1 MRRLIRCAKQAV
13 YARNIAESC
22 SRDVSQLSR
31 SRPLVLGF
39 ALLVTLIAIPGGE
52 LFAQRGF
59 VIPVFQDYT
68 ANLTG
73 SVGVPVGAVPT
84 ATIPFSL
91 NDASLNGRILG
102 ADPLLS
108 ASLGMTSGG
117 LASGYY
123 YDLLTDQIALRRLL
137 PQVPSGLS
145 GNPAL
150 RDYYINPVSPFVSG
164 WIPGPGDSALEDRL
178 ARTQRGELLD
188 PQTSSNLSSEGT
200 VNPNQNLFS
209 RRIAQSIVLPAP
221 AATEQ
226 NSEADLELETV
237 PDTDEKVTAVFP
249 PAPRGLA
256 ARGVNTRF
264 ADSLEPFSALR
275 FAMRGWSSMPFT
287 LLRPGELGWS
297 GGEIAGDDR
306 GVPPEFAVP
315 AAIESAAMVAE
326 ASVAVPATRPPMPQD
341 TVAAEASSSATAASP
356 SSAAPA
362 NVGDTVATV
371 AETVASVPS
380 ISHVADDSRQSAAAS
395 RLPSSPASPPLFD
408 QADFHSL
415 ASSEDALALAL
426 AGGRAE
432 PTTKVVA
439 ATQSATTP
447 AAPSRPTAA
456 TVRAERAAR
465 EAVAT
470 RVASAAPGA
479 SAASA
484 AREIVAAFGASV
496 DRETLSSQAASMR
509 STTTSASGERVASA
523 SPKASTGQRSRY
535 DFEGSTAAIDRLLVA
550 NSQVIPPRPQQQP
563 VVSIPAPATT
573 PVRAPATVAARTQ
586 PPSSSAMQPSFK
598 PRPNAAPAAAVVA
611 ARPQPARGASTAN
624 ATANTRSNSASNSAS
639 NYSSNYRSNYRSN
652 DTAAAARQAGAG
664 QVGAGYVKIHGRP
677 IYGAV
682 TYYDGYGRV
691 IDGGVYG
698 GVYDG
703 VTYGSYSYGV
713 AADRRSP
720 QGSRGEY
727 TVANAVPRS
736 SQPPSLTTYPAGS
749 RPVKTFAQWRHEQL
763 TEANRLIA
771 AGERARLSGKPNTA
785 WRYFQQA
792 EQIRDT
798 VAGLP

>member
-1 MRRLIRCAKQAV
+1 MRRLICCV
-13 YARNIAESC
+13 EEFVSARKTRAFC
-22 SRDVSQLSR
+22 VRGVSPLSR
-31 SRPLVLGF
+31 SCPSSLGF
-39 ALLVTLIAIPGGE
+39 ALLVALIAIPGGD
-52 LFAQRGF
+52 LFAQRG
-59 VIPVFQDYT
+59 VAIPFFQDYAT
-68 ANLTG
+68 NLTG
-73 SVGVPVGAVPT
+73 NVGGSIGAVPT

-91 NDASLNGRILG
+91 NDASSNVRILG
-102 ADPLLS
+102 ADPYLP
-108 ASLGMTSGG
+108 ASLGITSGG

-123 YDLLTDQIALRRLL
+123 FDLLADQIALRRLL
-137 PQVPSGLS
+137 PPSPSGLT

-150 RDYYINPVSPFVSG
+150 RDFYINPVSPFVSG

-178 ARTQRGELLD
+178 AQTQRGELLD

-200 VNPNQNLFS
+200 VNPNQSLFS

-221 AATEQ
+221 AATEP
-226 NSEADLELETV
+226 NSEAELELETV
-237 PDTDEKVTAVFP
+237 PDTDEKVSAVFP
-249 PAPRGLA
+249 PAPRALA

-275 FAMRGWSSMPFT
+275 FALRSWSSMPFT

-297 GGEIAGDDR
+297 DGEIAGDDR

-315 AAIESAAMVAE
+315 AAIESGAMVAE
-326 ASVAVPATRPPMPQD
+326 ASVAVPASRQPMPQ
-341 TVAAEASSSATAASP
+341 V
-356 SSAAPA
+356 
-362 NVGDTVATV
+362 TVATV

-395 RLPSSPASPPLFD
+395 RLPPSPAAPPLLD
-408 QADFHSL
+408 PAVFHSL

-439 ATQSATTP
+439 ATPSARTP
-447 AAPSRPTAA
+447 AAPSRSTAA
-456 TVRAERAAR
+456 TVRAEKAVR

-470 RVASAAPGA
+470 RYAR
-479 SAASA
+479 AASA
-484 AREIVAAFGASV
+484 VSTDRAFLATRDASV
-496 DRETLSSQAASMR
+496 DRETVSSQAASMR

-523 SPKASTGQRSRY
+523 SPKASTRQRSRY

-550 NSQVIPPRPQQQP
+550 NSQVITPRPQQQP
-563 VVSIPAPATT
+563 VVSTPAPAAT
-573 PVRAPATVAARTQ
+573 PVPAPATVAARTQ
-586 PPSSSAMQPSFK
+586 KPSSSAIQPSFK
-598 PRPNAAPAAAVVA
+598 PRPTAAPAAAVVA
-611 ARPQPARGASTAN
+611 ARPQPARGASTATAT
-624 ATANTRSNSASNSAS
+624 ATANTRSNSASNHS
-639 NYSSNYRSNYRSN
+639 SN
-652 DTAAAARQAGAG
+652 DTAAAAWQAGVG
-664 QVGAGYVKIHGRP
+664 QVGAGYVNSTHGRP

-698 GVYDG
+698 GVSDG
-703 VTYGSYSYGV
+703 VTYGSYSHGV

-720 QGSRGEY
+720 QGSRGAY

-736 SQPPSLTTYPAGS
+736 SQPPSLPTDPADA
-749 RPVKTFAQWRHEQL
+749 RPVKTFAQWRKEQL
-763 TEANRLIA
+763 TEASRLIA

>member
-1 MRRLIRCAKQAV
+1 MRRLIRCAKKAV

-52 LFAQRGF
+52 LFAQRGV
-59 VIPVFQDYT
+59 VIPFFQDYT
-68 ANLTG
+68 TNLTG
-73 SVGVPVGAVPT
+73 DVGGSIGAVPT

-108 ASLGMTSGG
+108 ASLGVTSGG

-137 PQVPSGLS
+137 PQGPSGLS

-150 RDYYINPVSPFVSG
+150 RDYYLNPVSPFVSG

-178 ARTQRGELLD
+178 ARTQRGELLE

-226 NSEADLELETV
+226 NSEAELELETV
-237 PDTDEKVTAVFP
+237 PDTDEKVSAVFP
-249 PAPRGLA
+249 PAPRALA

-275 FAMRGWSSMPFT
+275 FALRSWSSMPFT
-287 LLRPGELGWS
+287 LLRPGELGGS
-297 GGEIAGDDR
+297 DGEIAGDDR

-315 AAIESAAMVAE
+315 AAIESGAMVAE
-326 ASVAVPATRPPMPQD
+326 ASVAVPASRQPMPQD
-341 TVAAEASSSATAASP
+341 TV
-356 SSAAPA
+356 
-362 NVGDTVATV
+362 VTV

-395 RLPSSPASPPLFD
+395 QLPPSPAAPPRLD
-408 QADFHSL
+408 PAVFHSL

-439 ATQSATTP
+439 ATQSAPTP

-456 TVRAERAAR
+456 TIRAERAFR

-470 RVASAAPGA
+470 RNARAA

-484 AREIVAAFGASV
+484 ARQFVAAPDASV
-496 DRETLSSQAASMR
+496 DRETVFPQAASMR

-535 DFEGSTAAIDRLLVA
+535 DFEGSTAAIDRLLLA
-550 NSQVIPPRPQQQP
+550 NSQVPPPRPQQQP
-563 VVSIPAPATT
+563 VVSTPAPAAA
-573 PVRAPATVAARTQ
+573 PVGAPATVAARTQ
-586 PPSSSAMQPSFK
+586 KPSSSAIQPSFK
-598 PRPNAAPAAAVVA
+598 PRPNAAAAAVVA
-611 ARPQPARGASTAN
+611 ARSQPARGASTAT
-624 ATANTRSNSASNSAS
+624 ATATSNTRSNSAS
-639 NYSSNYRSNYRSN
+639 NYSSN
-652 DTAAAARQAGAG
+652 DTAAAVRQAGAG
-664 QVGAGYVKIHGRP
+664 QVGAGYVNSTHGRP

-703 VTYGSYSYGV
+703 VTYGSYSYGF

-720 QGSRGEY
+720 QGSQGAH
-727 TVANAVPRS
+727 TVANAVPRT
-736 SQPPSLTTYPAGS
+736 SQPPSLTTDPTGA
-749 RPVKTFAQWRHEQL
+749 RPVKSFAQWRKEQL
-763 TEANRLIA
+763 AEANRLIA

>member
-13 YARNIAESC
+13 HARNIAESC
-22 SRDVSQLSR
+22 SRCVSQLSR
-31 SRPLVLGF
+31 SRPLALGF

-137 PQVPSGLS
+137 PQGPSGLA

-297 GGEIAGDDR
+297 DSEIAGDDR

-315 AAIESAAMVAE
+315 AAIESGAMVAE
-326 ASVAVPATRPPMPQD
+326 ASVAVPASRQPMPQD

-484 AREIVAAFGASV
+484 AREIVAAPDASV
-496 DRETLSSQAASMR
+496 DRVTVSSQAASMR

-550 NSQVIPPRPQQQP
+550 NSQVISPRPQQQP
-563 VVSIPAPATT
+563 VVSTPAPAAT

-586 PPSSSAMQPSFK
+586 KPSSSAIQPSFK
-598 PRPNAAPAAAVVA
+598 PRPNAAAAAVVA
-611 ARPQPARGASTAN
+611 ARSQPARGASTAN
-624 ATANTRSNSASNSAS
+624 ATATSNTRSNSAS
-639 NYSSNYRSNYRSN
+639 NYSSNYSSN

-664 QVGAGYVKIHGRP
+664 QVGAGYVNSTHGRP

-727 TVANAVPRS
+727 TVANAAPRS
-736 SQPPSLTTYPAGS
+736 SQPSSLTTYPAGS
-749 RPVKTFAQWRHEQL
+749 RPVKTFAQWRQEQL

-792 EQIRDT
+792 EQIRDI

>member
-1 MRRLIRCAKQAV
+1 MRRLIRCAKKAV

-52 LFAQRGF
+52 LFAQRGV
-59 VIPVFQDYT
+59 VIPFFQDYT
-68 ANLTG
+68 TNLTG
-73 SVGVPVGAVPT
+73 DVGGSIGAVPT

-91 NDASLNGRILG
+91 NDASPNVRILG
-102 ADPLLS
+102 ADPYLP
-108 ASLGMTSGG
+108 ASLGITSGG

-123 YDLLTDQIALRRLL
+123 FDLLADQIALRRLL
-137 PQVPSGLS
+137 PPSPSGLP
-145 GNPAL
+145 GNPTL
-150 RDYYINPVSPFVSG
+150 GDFYINSVSPFVSG

-178 ARTQRGELLD
+178 ARTQRGELLQ
-188 PQTSSNLSSEGT
+188 PQSSSNLSSEGT
-200 VNPNQNLFS
+200 INPNQNLFS

-226 NSEADLELETV
+226 NSEAELELETV
-237 PDTDEKVTAVFP
+237 PDTDEKVSAVFP
-249 PAPRGLA
+249 PAPRALA

-275 FAMRGWSSMPFT
+275 FAMRSWTSMPFT
-287 LLRPGELGWS
+287 LLRPGELGWEA
-297 GGEIAGDDR
+297 GEIVGDDR

-315 AAIESAAMVAE
+315 AAIESGAMVAE
-326 ASVAVPATRPPMPQD
+326 ASVAVPASRQPMPQ
-341 TVAAEASSSATAASP
+341 E
-356 SSAAPA
+356 
-362 NVGDTVATV
+362 TVATV

-380 ISHVADDSRQSAAAS
+380 ISSVADDSRQSAAAS
-395 RLPSSPASPPLFD
+395 RFPPAPAAPPLLD
-408 QADFHSL
+408 PAVFHSL
-415 ASSEDALALAL
+415 ASSEDTVSLAL

-439 ATQSATTP
+439 ATQSARTP
-447 AAPSRPTAA
+447 AAPSRSTAA
-456 TVRAERAAR
+456 TVRAEKAVR

-470 RVASAAPGA
+470 RNAR
-479 SAASA
+479 AASA
-484 AREIVAAFGASV
+484 VPTARAFLATRDASV
-496 DRETLSSQAASMR
+496 DRETVSSQAASMR
-509 STTTSASGERVASA
+509 STTTSASGERVVSA

-550 NSQVIPPRPQQQP
+550 NSQVTPPRPQQQP
-563 VVSIPAPATT
+563 VVSTPAPAAA
-573 PVRAPATVAARTQ
+573 PAPATVAVRTQ
-586 PPSSSAMQPSFK
+586 KPSATAAQPNSM
-598 PRPNAAPAAAVVA
+598 PRPTAATAAVVA
-611 ARPQPARGASTAN
+611 ARAQPARSASTATAT
-624 ATANTRSNSASNSAS
+624 ATANTRSNSTS
-639 NYSSNYRSNYRSN
+639 NYSSN
-652 DTAAAARQAGAG
+652 DTAAAVRQAGAG
-664 QVGAGYVKIHGRP
+664 PVGAGYVNSTHGRP
-677 IYGAV
+677 IHNAV
-682 TYYDGYGRV
+682 TYHDGYGRV

-703 VTYGSYSYGV
+703 VTYGSYSYGF

-720 QGSRGEY
+720 QGSRGAH
-727 TVANAVPRS
+727 TVANAVPRT
-736 SQPPSLTTYPAGS
+736 SQPPSLTTDPTGA
-749 RPVKTFAQWRHEQL
+749 RPVKPFAQWRKEQL
-763 TEANRLIA
+763 AEANRLIA